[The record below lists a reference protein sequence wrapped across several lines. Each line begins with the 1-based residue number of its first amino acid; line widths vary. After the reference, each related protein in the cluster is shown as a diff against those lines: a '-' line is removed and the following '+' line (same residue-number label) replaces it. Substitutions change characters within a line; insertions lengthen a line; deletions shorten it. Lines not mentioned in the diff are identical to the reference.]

1 MKAPERHRHEAPK
14 KVNVSL
20 ITISS
25 SRYSE
30 RQLKGNAKDGSG
42 DIAER
47 LILRSGHSVVSRA
60 LVEDNSKMIARELLR
75 SIYKTDSDAVI
86 LIGGSGLA
94 KRDVTIET
102 VKPFFEKEIEGFGEI
117 LRILSYRKIGPA
129 AILTRATAGTISGK
143 VVFCIPGS
151 PDAVRTAV
159 KFILPDLPHAVH
171 IAGS

>member
-1 MKAPERHRHEAPK
+1 MKAPEKHRHEAPK
-14 KVNVSL
+14 KVDVSL
-20 ITISS
+20 ITVSS

-30 RQLKGNAKDGSG
+30 MHRKGNAKDESG

-47 LILRSGHSVVSRA
+47 LILRSGHNIVSRA

-102 VKPFFEKEIEGFGEI
+102 VRPLFEKEIEGFGEI
-117 LRILSYRKIGPA
+117 LRLLSYRKIGA
-129 AILTRATAGTISGK
+129 AAMLTRATAGTVKGK
-143 VVFCIPGS
+143 LVFCLPGS
-151 PDAVRTAV
+151 PDAVRTGMQ
-159 KFILPDLPHAVH
+159 FILPELPHAVY
-171 IAGS
+171 IAAR